1 MHGMDPGSEG
11 QGWGRAG
18 MGAGTHVESTRV
30 DVAARLMN
38 VRARLRRLV
47 HPLGLLRLLAI
58 AHTRERSVSREGLGE
73 RLGVAGD
80 GAQEGAFEAGRGS
93 RAYPH
98 LLQDVL
104 HLRLPSIILHCDL
117 LEAPLSWGGL

>member
-1 MHGMDPGSEG
+1 MV
-11 QGWGRAG
+11 
-18 MGAGTHVESTRV
+18 AGTHVESTRV
-30 DVAARLMN
+30 DVAARLMSSL
-38 VRARLRRLV
+38 ARLRRLV

-58 AHTRERSVSREGLGE
+58 AHTREWSVSREGLGE

-98 LLQDVL
+98 LLLAPVL

-117 LEAPLSWGGL
+117 LEAPLSWGGRL